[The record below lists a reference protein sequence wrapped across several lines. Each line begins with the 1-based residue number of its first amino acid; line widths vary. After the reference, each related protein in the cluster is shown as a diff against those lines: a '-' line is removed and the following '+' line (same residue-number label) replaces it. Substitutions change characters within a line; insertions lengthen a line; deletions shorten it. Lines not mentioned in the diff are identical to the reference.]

1 MKNIKNTNGSVTIE
15 ATISLSAFMFTLVT
29 ILTIVN
35 ICIVQAR
42 VSYAI
47 NTTAKEISQYSYLY
61 SLTGLNDSQKKLEEA
76 GIEGAE
82 GVTSLLSDV
91 NTAYNEIENLGKT
104 GNQSADDIEAI
115 LSAWDSKTGSVET
128 ILDAGS
134 SLESTMADIAS
145 DPKKLMFG
153 IAKLAASEG
162 FDLVKSHLIAAPL
175 AKTLC
180 KKHLVNTKD
189 GDVDEYLKY
198 LGVVPTATGSYIDG
212 LDFSQST
219 LFPGGSSE
227 ITVKVSYDVK
237 LIALLPIDFSFHFNQ
252 TAITQGWLAGEQSFT
267 SSQTYI
273 DNKTI
278 WTEATLSERTSLIR
292 HMGISDLK
300 DEGYAK
306 TSGLTDV
313 QVYNAST
320 NEFVMI
326 SSMNPLWSAEGEETM
341 TLDDL
346 DDVVLIKN
354 MEALC
359 GKIKSTTDGLNEVTT
374 KTKVDGTTIKTEND
388 CSDAANRIVLVIPED
403 EGLKEKIEAIIAEA
417 NTNGVIIELVSN
429 YGNGAN
435 ETVEKSDDGG
445 TGE

>member
-1 MKNIKNTNGSVTIE
+1 
-15 ATISLSAFMFTLVT
+15 
-29 ILTIVN
+29 
-35 ICIVQAR
+35 
-42 VSYAI
+42 
-47 NTTAKEISQYSYLY
+47 
-61 SLTGLNDSQKKLEEA
+61 
-76 GIEGAE
+76 
-82 GVTSLLSDV
+82 
-91 NTAYNEIENLGKT
+91 
-104 GNQSADDIEAI
+104 
-115 LSAWDSKTGSVET
+115 
-128 ILDAGS
+128 
-134 SLESTMADIAS
+134 
-145 DPKKLMFG
+145 
-153 IAKLAASEG
+153 
-162 FDLVKSHLIAAPL
+162 
-175 AKTLC
+175 
-180 KKHLVNTKD
+180 
-189 GDVDEYLKY
+189 
-198 LGVVPTATGSYIDG
+198 
-212 LDFSQST
+212 
-219 LFPGGSSE
+219 
-227 ITVKVSYDVK
+227 
-237 LIALLPIDFSFHFNQ
+237 
-252 TAITQGWLAGEQSFT
+252 
-267 SSQTYI
+267 
-273 DNKTI
+273 
-278 WTEATLSERTSLIR
+278 
-292 HMGISDLK
+292 MGIMDLE